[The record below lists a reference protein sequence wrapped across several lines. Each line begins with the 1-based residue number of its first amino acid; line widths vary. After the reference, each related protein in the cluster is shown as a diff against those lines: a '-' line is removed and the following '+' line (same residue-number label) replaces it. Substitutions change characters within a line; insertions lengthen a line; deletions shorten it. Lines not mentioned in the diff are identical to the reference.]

1 MSIELEKLLTI
12 KRTPPLFVIG
22 CQRSGTSFLYR
33 VLSEIL
39 DIGFGRDNTL
49 FLRFFESINEY
60 GDLKQDKNLRK
71 LLNDISQSPVFK
83 KRFSEL
89 QITSSD
95 FINSIE
101 IREYPDII
109 RSIYAFWAL
118 EHGKSSWGGKT
129 PDYTGHIKPLTQL
142 FPDVKIIHIVRDGR
156 DVALS
161 LFALPWG
168 PKDVYVAANYWK
180 KRVALGSSGKIVL
193 NENFFECKYEDFLEK
208 PEEIFYQLL
217 QFLDYEGSLQEKKI
231 LEFREKIVSKIK
243 PHNTYKWKT
252 KMRKS
257 DIRIFELTAR
267 EQLEN
272 YGYEIQNEDTQNQ
285 SLPLLS
291 KGYHHSRNIFIKG
304 IKGHLFRSLSNRAF
318 RYKY

>member
-1 MSIELEKLLTI
+1 
-12 KRTPPLFVIG
+12 VIG

-49 FLRFFESINEY
+49 FLRLFRSINQY

-71 LLNDISQSPVFK
+71 LLNDISQSTVFK
-83 KRFSEL
+83 KRFSGL
-89 QITSSD
+89 QINDID

-109 RSIYAFWAL
+109 RSIYALWAL
-118 EHGKSSWGGKT
+118 KHGKTSWGGKT
-129 PDYTGHIKPLTQL
+129 PDYTGQIEPLTQL

-168 PKDVYVAANYWK
+168 PEDAYVAANYWK
-180 KRVALGSSGKIVL
+180 KRVALGTSGKTVVK
-193 NENFFECKYEDFLEK
+193 ERFFELKYEDFLEN
-208 PEEIFYQLL
+208 PETLFTQLL
-217 QFLDYEGSLQEKKI
+217 EFLDVEDSLREKKI

-243 PHNTYKWKT
+243 ANNTFKWKT
-252 KMRKS
+252 KMSKS

-267 EQLEN
+267 KQLEN
-272 YGYEIQNEDTQNQ
+272 YGYEIQNQDIQDQ
-285 SLPLLS
+285 SLSLLS
-291 KGYHHSRNIFIKG
+291 KGYHHSKNIFIKG
-304 IKGHLFRSLSNRAF
+304 IKGQLFRSFSKRAF
-318 RYKY
+318 RYKF